1 VADVIKTVRN
11 YLLSK
16 TAITDLIG
24 QRIYASR
31 IPQSTSQTSSCVTI
45 GILSETYEHALDGL
59 GGIVSTRLIFDCFA
73 ATAELARSIADS
85 IIWSDIDKLKGVYTN
100 LNIRSVMMD
109 DGRREYINDDIAG
122 GDNQRHVVTFDIMV
136 FWLRS

>member
-1 VADVIKTVRN
+1 VADVIKTIRN
-11 YLLSK
+11 YLLTK

-31 IPQSTSQTSSCVTI
+31 IPQSTSQTQSCVTI
-45 GILSETYEHALDGL
+45 AVLSEIYEHSIDGL
-59 GGIVSTRLIFDCFA
+59 SGIVQTRLIFDCFA
-73 ATAELARSIADS
+73 STAELARSIADS
-85 IIWSDIDKLKGVYTN
+85 IIWSDMDKLKGVYTN

-109 DGRREYINDDIAG
+109 DGRREYVNEDVAG